1 MHPREF
7 FGPTIQKEEIGP
19 KKSKVEVIKL
29 HDFYLR
35 LKLASIRKK
44 LKENESI
51 NLFLAIDA
59 EKYPGFIQVKRMIKS
74 LEIIAEGEQELI
86 VKE

>member
-7 FGPTIQKEEIGP
+7 FGPTIKKEMIGA
-19 KKSKVEVIKL
+19 KKNKVEVIKL

-44 LKENESI
+44 LKENTSV
-51 NLFLAIDA
+51 NAFLAIDV
-59 EKYPGFIQVKRMIKS
+59 EKYPGFI
-74 LEIIAEGEQELI
+74 
-86 VKE
+86 